1 MHLLGFVMPRV
12 VFLRF
17 ALVVFFAFCQV
28 AGVMCAMPD
37 ILLSS
42 DLLVLSEAGVG
53 CPMDDGL
60 MCPPLLASSPDRHA
74 KGGSG
79 LDINTLGC
87 ADAEAALVGLPASR
101 VGRSVAVS
109 PPLICQLSACLQ
121 VLRI

>member
-28 AGVMCAMPD
+28 AGVMCAMPE
-37 ILLSS
+37 IPPSS
-42 DLLVLSEAGVG
+42 VHFVLSEAGVG

-60 MCPPLLASSPDRHA
+60 TCPPLLASSPDRHA
-74 KGGSG
+74 KSGSG
-79 LDINTLGC
+79 LDSNTLAG
-87 ADAEAALVGLPASR
+87 ADAALVGLPASR

-109 PPLICQLSACLQ
+109 PPFICPLSACLQ